1 MLIHYF
7 TFCRCLFE
15 RKRADENTWV
25 HASVSNDTFSEFQ
38 SYPPFFLSLSWPDFL
53 IHSPSLFPLFRHYEG
68 EKLWINMKFHKTRE
82 RKIHLIVSYLA
93 VCWDEIWETVET
105 GMEFSFTPGFKILP
119 ALLPILVSY
128 FYEGNSK
135 NYAIVETLDKE
146 LPAPLSST

>member
-1 MLIHYF
+1 
-7 TFCRCLFE
+7 
-15 RKRADENTWV
+15 
-25 HASVSNDTFSEFQ
+25 
-38 SYPPFFLSLSWPDFL
+38 
-53 IHSPSLFPLFRHYEG
+53 
-68 EKLWINMKFHKTRE
+68 MKFHKTRE